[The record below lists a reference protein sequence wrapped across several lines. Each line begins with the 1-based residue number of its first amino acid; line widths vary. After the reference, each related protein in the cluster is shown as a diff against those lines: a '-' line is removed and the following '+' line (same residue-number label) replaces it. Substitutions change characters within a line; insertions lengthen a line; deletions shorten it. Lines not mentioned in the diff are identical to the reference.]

1 MPDIPDDESAEPR
14 YVRGRIVM
22 LVDNGVRGDSRV
34 QKEAT
39 AAAAGGWEVIL
50 LGRTTESK
58 EERWQI
64 GRAQVRLIPMPEV
77 LNRKRHDFRRP
88 FLRRPLAYPPNGIA
102 QYHVQRA
109 AAWRADLTARFAELD
124 VLRCEDPKRARR
136 LARRRFAMNVELLAA
151 KVRSRWVTFRRGQLV
166 KTQKRREHMNGAWDR
181 LVMRFWRAT
190 MGDRAW
196 RRLEP
201 RLWEFELA
209 FGKVIDRLRPDLIH
223 ANDFYML
230 PVGARAVLRA
240 RAADRKVAL
249 VWDAHE
255 LVSGLK
261 SRSKNVRWLPAHVAH
276 EREYARYADATV
288 TVSDELAEELQSAHG
303 LPRRPTVVLNTPDVN
318 RGKPGAAPSL
328 RESCGVGPDVPLLV
342 YSGAAAPQRGL
353 DTMIDALP
361 QMPEVHVALVV
372 AMPPS
377 KYIQGL
383 VTKAESLGAGPRLH
397 LAPYVP
403 FDQVVEY
410 LSGADAGVIPIHKW
424 PNHEIALIT
433 KFFEYA
439 HARLPMIISDVRAMA
454 NATRELSQGEVFRAE
469 DVEDYVRAVKLVLA
483 DPARYRA
490 VYDRPGLLD
499 SWTWPA
505 QAAVLDEVYT
515 RIAPKGI
522 RRAAAGSIPD
532 VSVIVPVH
540 NAMPH
545 LARSVRRLLDQTLG
559 LDRFEVIAVDDGS
572 TDESGTR
579 LDTYARRHPEMFR
592 VVHRA
597 ASSAGPA
604 AAYNIA
610 LDMARGRYVT
620 FVGAGDLLG
629 PEALER
635 MVSAADEYHSDVL
648 AMRMVGLNGRVVPT
662 ERFADNRPEVAP
674 FATELAASLSN
685 TKLFRRRLIE
695 EHGLRYSEELNVGS
709 DQPFTLAAL
718 QHAERV
724 SVLADYDYYFAVARR
739 GMGAASRTTPDE
751 RLGAAEQV
759 MRIVAS
765 QLPAGPD
772 RDAVLRRPFTVEL
785 AQLMGDELLAL
796 PREAQKTLCA
806 GIGRLADLYLTDALA
821 SRLPARDRVRTRL
834 AERGRLDDLLAVINQ
849 DSGYPPAPIVA
860 VGSDFYLGYGCFG
873 SRATGLADDTFLV
886 THDLAELVAARI
898 EVTALR
904 WERDETGQPVL
915 VALADSPVDLS
926 DLGPAPIEVTI
937 GDEPM
942 DARMQPPTPGRA
954 GTRLR
959 ITMPLDRLLR
969 GTTHRGEHRNAMIRL
984 SLADSSG
991 QASVHVAQEVSVVR
1005 RFVRSDNGPL
1015 RLSAARSKDGTM
1027 IINYAPITVT
1037 RVAAKIVRMLAGGTG
1052 GS

>member
-1 MPDIPDDESAEPR
+1 MPDDEIPEPR
-14 YVRGRIVM
+14 YIRGRIVM

-34 QKEAT
+34 QKEA
-39 AAAAGGWEVIL
+39 AAAADAGWEVIL

-64 GRAQVRLIPMPEV
+64 GGAQVRLIPMPEV

-124 VLRCEDPKRARR
+124 VRRREDPNLARR
-136 LARRRFAMNVELLAA
+136 LARRRFAMNAELLAA
-151 KVRSRWVTFRRGQLV
+151 KARSRWVTFRRGQLV
-166 KTQKRREHMNGAWDR
+166 KTQKRREHMTGAWDR
-181 LVMRFWRAT
+181 LLMRFWRAT

-240 RAADRKVAL
+240 RAAERKVAL
-249 VWDAHE
+249 IWDAHE
-255 LVSGLK
+255 LVSGIK
-261 SRSKNVRWLPAHVAH
+261 SRSKNIRWLPAHIAH
-276 EREYARYADATV
+276 EREYARYADATT
-288 TVSDELAEELQSAHG
+288 TVSEELADELQSAHR
-303 LPRRPTVVLNTPDVN
+303 LPERPTVVLNTPDVN
-318 RGKPGAAPSL
+318 RAEPGAAPDL
-328 RESCGVGPDVPLLV
+328 REVCGVRPDVPLLV

-361 QMPEVHVALVV
+361 QMPEVHVALII

-439 HARLPMIISDVRAMA
+439 HARLPMIVSDVRAMA
-454 NATRELSQGEVFRAE
+454 NATRDLGQGEVFRAE
-469 DVEDYVRAVKLVLA
+469 DAEDYVRAVKLVLA

-505 QAAVLDEVYT
+505 QAAVLDAVYA
-515 RIAPKGI
+515 RVAPKGI

-532 VSVIVPVH
+532 VSVIVPVR

-545 LARSVRRLLDQTLG
+545 LVRNIRRLLDQTLG
-559 LDRFEVIAVDDGS
+559 LDRFEVIAIDDGS
-572 TDESGTR
+572 TDDGGAR
-579 LDTYARRHPEMFR
+579 LDSYVRRYPEMFR
-592 VVHRA
+592 VVHRRGV
-597 ASSAGPA
+597 SSGPA

-635 MVSAADEYHSDVL
+635 MVIAADEYGSDVL
-648 AMRMVGLNGRVVPT
+648 AMRMVGLNGRTVPT
-662 ERFADNRPEVAP
+662 EAFTDNRAEVEP
-674 FATELAASLSN
+674 FGTELTAALSN

-695 EHGLRYSEELNVGS
+695 EHRLRYPEELSVGS

-718 QHAERV
+718 RHARRV

-739 GMGAASRTTPDE
+739 GMGAASRTSPDE
-751 RLGAAEQV
+751 RLRAADQV
-759 MRIVAS
+759 MRLLADQV
-765 QLPAGPD
+765 PEGPE
-772 RDAVLRRPFTVEL
+772 RDAVLRRHFSVEL
-785 AQLMGDELLAL
+785 AELMGEGLLTL
-796 PREAQKTLCA
+796 PRRQQESICA
-806 GIGRLADLYLTDALA
+806 GIGRLADAFLTDGLA
-821 SRLPARDRVRTRL
+821 VRLSARHRVRARL
-834 AERGRLDDLLAVINQ
+834 AQHGRLDDLLGVISQ
-849 DSGYPPAPIVA
+849 DSGPRPAPIVA
-860 VGSDFYLGYGCFG
+860 VGTELYLGYDCFG
-873 SRATGLADDTFLV
+873 AISTGLSDETFRI
-886 THDLAELVAARI
+886 THDLAELVAGRV
-898 EVTALR
+898 EVTSLR
-904 WERDETGQPVL
+904 WERDGTGRPAL
-915 VALADSPVDLS
+915 IALAHSPVDLG
-926 DLGPAPIEVTI
+926 GPGATPVSVTV

-942 DARMQPPTPGRA
+942 DALLEPAAPGST

-959 ITMPLDRLLR
+959 ITMPLDRLLE
-969 GTTHRGEHRNAMIRL
+969 GTTHRGERRYVIVKL
-984 SLADSSG
+984 SLADGFG
-991 QASVHVAQEVSVVR
+991 QAHLRVATQVPVAR
-1005 RFVRSDNGPL
+1005 RFVRGDDGRL
-1015 RLSAARSKDGTM
+1015 RLSAARSSDGTM
-1027 IINYAPITVT
+1027 IINYAPITVS
-1037 RVAAKIVRMLAGGTG
+1037 RVAAKVVRTLVGGTG
-1052 GS
+1052 ES